1 MSFLSS
7 LDIAGSALTANR
19 LRMDVISQNIANS
32 KTTMTPDGTPYAR
45 KLVVMQDRKLSFSDV
60 LNKKISASNQK
71 DGLGGV
77 IVSEVVD
84 SEQPFVPVYNPSHPH
99 ANEDGYVLMPNVN
112 TAEEQVDLL
121 SATRAYEA
129 NLTSLNVVKGMAMK
143 ALEIGR

>member
-7 LDIAGSALTANR
+7 LNIAGSALTANR

-45 KLVVMQDRKLSFSDV
+45 KMVIFEDRPLDFKDV
-60 LNKKISASNQK
+60 LKKNIDVDSGSGGA
-71 DGLGGV
+71 GGV
-77 IVSEVVD
+77 IVKEVVD
-84 SEQPFVPVYNPSHPH
+84 SNEPFIPVYNPTHPH
-99 ANEDGYVLMPNVN
+99 ANAEGYVLMPNVN

-121 SATRAYEA
+121 AATRAYEA